1 MKKILILLFTILCIG
16 CEIYTP
22 TGSVTVGPYV
32 EVYEACTYD
41 SYTPYYYGDAW
52 MCWDNCC
59 TWAIDYPYSYT
70 TCEETW
76 CYYDAYCGWE
86 LVDEYCYY

>member
-1 MKKILILLFTILCIG
+1 MKKILLVCLLITA

-22 TGSVTVGPYV
+22 SGHVVVGPYV
-32 EVYEACTYD
+32 ETHEVCTYD
-41 SYTPYYYGDAW
+41 DYTPYYYEDAW

-59 TWAIDYPYSYT
+59 TWAFDYPYYYK

-76 CYYDAYCGWE
+76 CYYDAYCGWN
-86 LVDEYCYY
+86 LVDEYCY

>member
-1 MKKILILLFTILCIG
+1 MKKVLIFLFALICIG

-22 TGSVTVGPYV
+22 VGSVTTGPYI
-32 EVYEACTYD
+32 EVHEICID
-41 SYTPYYYGDAW
+41 YTPYYYEDAW
-52 MCWDNCC
+52 TCWDDCC
-59 TWAIDYPYSYT
+59 TWLVDYPYYYM

-86 LVDEYCYY
+86 LVDEYCY